1 MMNLQNRF
9 LLLEKLGSHI
19 LNKDDEWAQT
29 IQKAYQKNTWFTP
42 FFTTLSARHIATHY
56 LQKEALEKW
65 VNSYTVPDDF
75 TPQKIGIVMAGNIP
89 LVGFHDFLCAF
100 MSGHKQVIKL
110 SSKDDVLLPYL
121 VHVMAL
127 ENKEVE
133 NEILFA
139 DRLNG
144 LDAYLATGSNN
155 SSRYFEQYFGKFPH
169 IIRRNR
175 TSVAILTGHESED
188 ELEKLSDDIH
198 LYFGLGCRNV
208 TKIYVPEE
216 YDFVPFIKAMD
227 KYKYFEDHHKYKNN
241 YDYQL
246 SLLLLNHQFY
256 MTNGTTLLTE
266 NKNIFSPIS
275 TVHYEY
281 YRDAGI
287 LAQALEQNED
297 VQCIVGNRYIPFG
310 QAQQP
315 TLSQYADGVDTM
327 DFLVNLQQVRKS
339 Y

>member
-1 MMNLQNRF
+1 MNLQNRF

-246 SLLLLNHQFY
+246 SLLLLNHQFC

>member
-65 VNSYTVPDDF
+65 VNSYIVPDDF

>member
-1 MMNLQNRF
+1 MNLQNRF

-65 VNSYTVPDDF
+65 VNSYTVQDDF

>member
-1 MMNLQNRF
+1 MNLQNRF

-75 TPQKIGIVMAGNIP
+75 TLQKIGIVMAGNIP

>member
-1 MMNLQNRF
+1 MNLQNRF

-65 VNSYTVPDDF
+65 VNSYIVPDDF

>member
-1 MMNLQNRF
+1 
-9 LLLEKLGSHI
+9 
-19 LNKDDEWAQT
+19 
-29 IQKAYQKNTWFTP
+29 
-42 FFTTLSARHIATHY
+42 
-56 LQKEALEKW
+56 
-65 VNSYTVPDDF
+65 
-75 TPQKIGIVMAGNIP
+75 
-89 LVGFHDFLCAF
+89 

>member
-1 MMNLQNRF
+1 MNLQNRF

-75 TPQKIGIVMAGNIP
+75 TPQKIGIVMPGNIP

>member
-1 MMNLQNRF
+1 MNLQNRF
-9 LLLEKLGSHI
+9 SLLENLGHHI
-19 LNKDDEWAQT
+19 LNKVDEWEQT

-42 FFTTLSARHIATHY
+42 EFIELSARHIATHY
-56 LQKEALEKW
+56 LQKDALEKW
-65 VNSYTVPDDF
+65 ANSYSITNDI
-75 TPQKIGIVMAGNIP
+75 TQKKVGIVMAGNIP

-100 MSGHKQVIKL
+100 ISGHKQVIKL

-121 VHVMAL
+121 MQQMIL
-127 ENKEVE
+127 ENKDVE
-133 NEILFA
+133 NEVIFA
-139 DRLNG
+139 DRLSG
-144 LDAYLATGSNN
+144 LDAYIATGSNN
-155 SSRYFEQYFGKFPH
+155 SSRYFEQYFGKYPH
-169 IIRRNR
+169 IIRCNR
-175 TSVAILTGHESED
+175 TSVAILKGDENKG

-216 YDFVPFIKAMD
+216 YDFVPLIKAMD

-241 YDYQL
+241 FDYQL

-256 MTNGTTLLTE
+256 MTNGCTLLTE
-266 NKNIFSPIS
+266 NKNVFSPIS

-281 YRDAGI
+281 YWDAG
-287 LAQALEQNED
+287 LLTKQLEENGDLQSIIGKD
-297 VQCIVGNRYIPFG
+297 FIPFG

-315 TLSQYADGVDTM
+315 GLTQYADGVDTM
-327 DFLVNLQQVRKS
+327 DFLVHLSQVRKS

>member
-75 TPQKIGIVMAGNIP
+75 TLQKIGIVMAGNIP